1 MRDFPG
7 SFGAQ
12 WHGVEKGI
20 INSNWGYDA
29 PNNIAITLIGW
40 LYADN
45 DFGKAIC
52 ITTGCGEDSDC
63 TAGALGAILGIILG
77 ESALPAKWTNPIGE
91 EIKTKCI
98 NRFMKNIRIP
108 KTLTELAK
116 RTVNLMPS
124 FITEYVDISGD
135 DENFITVNSGND
147 LIAAPHSFIDD
158 ANGWD
163 DRYFRDNIPSGYV
176 FRGHNS
182 FFTVEITAQNGIEL
196 TPDSPISLQVKIENA
211 TGFCGVPLW
220 AEIRWITDDGVTVQS
235 GEKYA
240 VFVNQEHCGSG
251 RSFHSVTLSAE
262 SSISPLSVQVCEIS
276 VKGYASRLYIPITLV
291 GTRK

>member
-1 MRDFPG
+1 VYGEIFIAAIESAAFVESDKFELIDIGLSYIPKNCACARAVRRVIELYRSGLDWKETRYQLMRDFPG

-12 WHGVEKGI
+12 WHGVEEGI

-108 KTLTELAK
+108 KTLTELSK

-124 FITEYVDISGD
+124 FITEYVDIST
-135 DENFITVNSGND
+135 TVD
-147 LIAAPHSFIDD
+147 K
-158 ANGWD
+158 
-163 DRYFRDNIPSGYV
+163 
-176 FRGHNS
+176 
-182 FFTVEITAQNGIEL
+182 
-196 TPDSPISLQVKIENA
+196 KIEMLNCHASQIVWMRDHDGIDFPDMVRTCSRYRGYQCGA
-211 TGFCGVPLW
+211 TYAEGFKQCNVYL
-220 AEIRWITDDGVTVQS
+220 
-235 GEKYA
+235 
-240 VFVNQEHCGSG
+240 
-251 RSFHSVTLSAE
+251 
-262 SSISPLSVQVCEIS
+262 
-276 VKGYASRLYIPITLV
+276 KGTTKRLLP
-291 GTRK
+291 